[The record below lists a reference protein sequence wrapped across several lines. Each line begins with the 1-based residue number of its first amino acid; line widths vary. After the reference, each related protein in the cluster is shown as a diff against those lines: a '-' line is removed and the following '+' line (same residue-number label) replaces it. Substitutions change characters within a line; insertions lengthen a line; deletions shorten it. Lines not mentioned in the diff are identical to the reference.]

1 MSRVDL
7 IAVAKETMKF
17 TEDFIRE
24 TGNDDVAK
32 VEVYSPKML
41 QDIEDDVDE
50 FFERSFYGT

>member
-32 VEVYSPKML
+32 VE
-41 QDIEDDVDE
+41 I
-50 FFERSFYGT
+50 